1 MTVTDQRNMTACSI
15 NSSQRIELLD
25 ILRGFSLLGILLMNM
40 AFFQSPLTTISLGV
54 EGNESGID
62 YAIAWSLFVF
72 AEGKFYT
79 MFSLLFGIGFV
90 IFYDRAKQ
98 KSNLPKWLFFRRI
111 IVLGL
116 IGVAHAVFVWAGD
129 ILFIYSIA
137 GLFLLFFVRTSASRL
152 WKWGLFFIALPVALL
167 WLSAVSIHSSSQ
179 SSEEI
184 QQYQIDVNEMQSS
197 LSEVASF
204 ASEAYATGVYEKVT
218 EARIEE
224 FALIFSSE
232 IVFTISTFL
241 GLFLLGAALSRSG
254 VFTSSEPQTKV
265 YNKLLIWGGIPG
277 ISAALYASALPATE
291 MILPTV
297 NAALLYSLMQISS
310 LGLCVAYMAFIAL
323 MFCRNKKQNCILKNM
338 APAGRMALTN
348 YLLQSLCFTT
358 LFYGY
363 GFGLY
368 GELGRF
374 EMMLLALAF
383 WLCQLTLSQ
392 WWLQYFNYGPFEW
405 LWRLATYGRWQT
417 FKKVRR

>member
-1 MTVTDQRNMTACSI
+1 
-15 NSSQRIELLD
+15 
-25 ILRGFSLLGILLMNM
+25 
-40 AFFQSPLTTISLGV
+40 
-54 EGNESGID
+54 
-62 YAIAWSLFVF
+62 
-72 AEGKFYT
+72 
-79 MFSLLFGIGFV
+79 
-90 IFYDRAKQ
+90 
-98 KSNLPKWLFFRRI
+98 
-111 IVLGL
+111 
-116 IGVAHAVFVWAGD
+116 
-129 ILFIYSIA
+129 
-137 GLFLLFFVRTSASRL
+137 
-152 WKWGLFFIALPVALL
+152 
-167 WLSAVSIHSSSQ
+167 
-179 SSEEI
+179 
-184 QQYQIDVNEMQSS
+184 
-197 LSEVASF
+197 
-204 ASEAYATGVYEKVT
+204 
-218 EARIEE
+218 
-224 FALIFSSE
+224 
-232 IVFTISTFL
+232 
-241 GLFLLGAALSRSG
+241 
-254 VFTSSEPQTKV
+254 
-265 YNKLLIWGGIPG
+265 
-277 ISAALYASALPATE
+277 

>member
-1 MTVTDQRNMTACSI
+1 MTACSI

-40 AFFQSPLTTISLGV
+40 AFFQSPLTTTSLGV

-98 KSNLPKWLFFRRI
+98 KIDTPKWLFLRRL
-111 IVLGL
+111 IVLGI

-129 ILFIYSIA
+129 ILFIYAVS

-152 WKWGLFFIALPVALL
+152 WKWGLFFMSLPVALL
-167 WLSAVSIHSSSQ
+167 WLSTVSVNASDQ
-179 SSEEI
+179 SSERA
-184 QQYQIDVNEMQSS
+184 QQYQTDTNEMKNT
-197 LSEVASF
+197 LSEVANF
-204 ASEAYATGVYEKVT
+204 ADEAYSSGSYRAVT
-218 EARIEE
+218 EARIDE
-224 FALIFSSE
+224 FGLLWSGE
-232 IVFTISTFL
+232 ILFTISTFL
-241 GLFLLGAALSRSG
+241 GIFLLGAAFSRSG
-254 VFTSSEPQTKV
+254 VFTSSAPQTKI
-265 YNKLLIWGGIPG
+265 YKKLLIWGGIPG
-277 ISAALYASALPATE
+277 IFAALYASALPATE
-291 MILPTV
+291 MVFPTV
-297 NAALLYSLMQISS
+297 NAALLYSLMQISA

-323 MFCRNKKQNCILKNM
+323 MLGCSKNQKSILENM

-368 GELGRF
+368 GELGRL
-374 EMMLLALAF
+374 EMILLALAF
-383 WLCQLTLSQ
+383 WLCQLKLSQ
-392 WWLQYFNYGPFEW
+392 WWLQHFNYGPCEW
-405 LWRLATYGRWQT
+405 LWRLAIYGRWQA
-417 FKKVRR
+417 FKKVTS

>member
-1 MTVTDQRNMTACSI
+1 
-15 NSSQRIELLD
+15 
-25 ILRGFSLLGILLMNM
+25 
-40 AFFQSPLTTISLGV
+40 
-54 EGNESGID
+54 
-62 YAIAWSLFVF
+62 
-72 AEGKFYT
+72 

-265 YNKLLIWGGIPG
+265 YNKLIIWGGIPG